1 MTEFKKNTEGKF
13 YCTTDTLSGNS
24 FCVLMKIRNSL
35 EMSDLLVRKAGRFE
49 FFLFSGKLTWTL
61 AGIITFQNKID
72 QI

>member
-1 MTEFKKNTEGKF
+1 MTEFKKNSEE
-13 YCTTDTLSGNS
+13 S
-24 FCVLMKIRNSL
+24 FIVRQIPFQAIAFVCLWKWGNSL

-61 AGIITFQNKID
+61 ERIITFQNKID